1 MAIASIIFSSFYNN
15 EKEEKRT
22 PLVLKQLEQRVMY
35 AIYYVD
41 YYGWFIMSYE
51 LLLFI
56 LSC

>member
-1 MAIASIIFSSFYNN
+1 MAIACIIFSSFYNN

-41 YYGWFIMSYE
+41 YYGGMSCE
-51 LLLFI
+51 L
-56 LSC
+56 